1 MNTDKFNDFI
11 LQENQDPSVRGYLE
25 QISSI
30 LNQLTPQSR
39 RDQERIS
46 IIRQHL
52 IEIRRLIRRQEM
64 QNTKPEPQH
73 PESV

>member
-30 LNQLTPQSR
+30 LDQLTPQSR

-52 IEIRRLIRRQEM
+52 NEIRRLIRRQEM
-64 QNTKPEPQH
+64 QKTKTEPQSS
-73 PESV
+73 ESV